1 MTTRIRAAI
10 PIPIGSEKLS
20 AAEPARTRTNRISSV
35 AYATEERGSEAN
47 TASAV
52 ALPRRSCRCCAVG
65 SGVPTKSRLSR
76 CRRTGPIL
84 LRAARLYLK
93 RLRLPVGLRDVLE
106 PRVLGQEHDL
116 DRADGAVALLADDD
130 VGDVGLARR
139 EVLLVLRLAIEE
151 EDEVG
156 VLLQG
161 ARFTKVRELRPEV
174 AGGARLHRARELGE
188 GDHRHVQ
195 LLRERLERPGD
206 LRDLLLAAL
215 HRRAPPHE
223 LEAVAD
229 HELQPVP
236 GPHPPRLGPR
246 LEPA

>member
-1 MTTRIRAAI
+1 MTIRIRAAI
-10 PIPIGSEKLS
+10 PIPIGSEELS

-35 AYATEERGSEAN
+35 AYATEESGSEAN

-130 VGDVGLARR
+130 VGDVGLVRR

-151 EDEVG
+151 QDQVG
-156 VLLQG
+156 VLLQ
-161 ARFTKVRELRPEV
+161 
-174 AGGARLHRARELGE
+174 
-188 GDHRHVQ
+188 
-195 LLRERLERPGD
+195 RPGVVAD
-206 LRDLLLAAL
+206 DSVGEPGRRAGHGEIEDLLLPGGLDGNDAIPEQIAGCA
-215 HRRAPPHE
+215 RAKPVVIE
-223 LEAVAD
+223 DLGVL
-229 HELQPVP
+229 LQH
-236 GPHPPRLGPR
+236 GP
-246 LEPA
+246 